1 MRCKNS
7 KFKCNCANRSIEMKL
22 TTPSSFS
29 RCGLKT
35 QSMQLRDLSWMS
47 FTKSHFNRSQLFN
60 EFKNYIKLNQMLW
73 KRKLANSSMIWVQ
86 LYPPPELNSVSLAK
100 LLALLLLVK
109 LSEDL
114 FLKFLSNSRSID
126 FEVSLS
132 LVGYFL

>member
-1 MRCKNS
+1 
-7 KFKCNCANRSIEMKL
+7 
-22 TTPSSFS
+22 
-29 RCGLKT
+29 
-35 QSMQLRDLSWMS
+35 
-47 FTKSHFNRSQLFN
+47 
-60 EFKNYIKLNQMLW
+60 MLW